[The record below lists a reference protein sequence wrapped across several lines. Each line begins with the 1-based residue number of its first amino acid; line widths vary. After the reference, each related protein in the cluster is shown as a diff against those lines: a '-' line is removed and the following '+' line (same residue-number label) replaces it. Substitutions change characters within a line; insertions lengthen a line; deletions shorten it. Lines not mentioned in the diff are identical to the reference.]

1 MFMISIREFTDDD
14 IKKYSSIF
22 QCAYD
27 LYNDYSGLYYILEI
41 DGVEQVLY
49 RMENI
54 FTLFSLNNQKISYS
68 VFTIDH
74 NYEVID
80 AGFDDF
86 ETHLVNNHMIVQNR
100 ETLFTQCL
108 SLEKREN
115 GVDVDG
121 YNGIIMY
128 SQYDPELDIRSC
140 LTYQQMYNE
149 NSNKIYQSHI
159 EVPFTYTIE
168 ENVTKRKK
176 SRSQTYIK
184 GEYNHDY
191 DPFTFNIATMKD
203 YGLISLLRE
212 GAINL
217 QKTNKIT
224 RYYKI
229 LAYSP
234 QKYAI
239 TGFPL
244 TRQYYSSEIE
254 DLFRA
259 YGFNTSIPMYL
270 LDLYN
275 GEYSE
280 MNLFNNI
287 AGLIKD
293 ADLAFKEEDVITNNS
308 FKLILR

>member
-1 MFMISIREFTDDD
+1 MYMISIREFTDND

-22 QCAYD
+22 ECVYD
-27 LYNDYSGLYYILEI
+27 LYNDYSGLYYILDI

-49 RMENI
+49 RIENV
-54 FTLFSLNNQKISYS
+54 FTLFSLDNTGISYS
-68 VFTIDH
+68 VFTVNQD
-74 NYEVID
+74 YEVVD

-86 ETHLVNNHMIVQNR
+86 EMHYVDNKMIVQNR
-100 ETLFTQCL
+100 ENLFTQCL
-108 SLEKREN
+108 SLVKREN

-121 YNGIIMY
+121 YNGAVVY
-128 SQYDPELDIRSC
+128 SQYSPELDIRSC
-140 LTYQQMYNE
+140 LTYQQMYND
-149 NSNKIYQSHI
+149 NCHKIYQSHI

-168 ENVTKRKK
+168 KNVTKKK
-176 SRSQTYIK
+176 TSRSQTYIK
-184 GEYNHDY
+184 GEYSYDY
-191 DPFTFNIATMKD
+191 NPFTFNIATMKD

-239 TGFPL
+239 TGFPF
-244 TRQYYSSEIE
+244 TRQYYSSEME

-287 AGLIKD
+287 ASIIKEV
-293 ADLAFKEEDVITNNS
+293 DLAFEEDVITDNS
-308 FKLILR
+308 FKLILK